1 MIEPTLQM
9 TLTCRTYPP
18 LGCSFPMGLFSRKS
32 PKQKLEEAYRKKLE
46 EAHKAS
52 QVNRTKGDQLLAE
65 AEDILKK
72 LEALG

>member
-1 MIEPTLQM
+1 
-9 TLTCRTYPP
+9 
-18 LGCSFPMGLFSRKS
+18 MGLFSRKS
-32 PKQKLEEAYRKKLE
+32 PKQKLEDAYRKKLE

-72 LEALG
+72 IEALG

>member
-1 MIEPTLQM
+1 
-9 TLTCRTYPP
+9 
-18 LGCSFPMGLFSRKS
+18 MGLFTRKS

-65 AEDILKK
+65 AEELLKQID
-72 LEALG
+72 ALD